1 MNTQK
6 THEFKVVVF
15 EDKAGLRFVHCDQAY
30 AAISGPGETDT
41 VIAEFSNMAPPAAA
55 INAELLAALKP
66 FANYA
71 CNPRCGCHNCIASA
85 AIAHA
90 TGAQS

>member
-41 VIAEFSNMAPPAAA
+41 VIAEFSNAEFPAVA
-55 INAELLAALKP
+55 INAEMLQALKDLRDCIESGREP
-66 FANYA
+66 SLSDANSA
-71 CNPRCGCHNCIASA
+71 IRKAESWAS
-85 AIAHA
+85 
-90 TGAQS
+90 